1 MNLGIGEVA
10 VVAFDVVA
18 LLASFLSLCVV
29 CDEHLVPCVEVFIVQ
44 FQMPE
49 EVAAV
54 TLVAFGSA
62 APELFLNSVS
72 AVAQTSDL
80 SLAAILGSG
89 IIAFGLIPPLIL
101 LSSAKSRVQ
110 LKLRPI
116 LRESA
121 FYLFGLCVFFG
132 SIHDGRIDT
141 GEACVLVGV
150 YVLYT
155 STVAAMYFRD
165 KAQAQAQIEDQV
177 AQAQAVVGWAA
188 GAVDVA
194 GTGTGTGTRETVT
207 EGTTS
212 AQTRLG
218 ELWVPGS
225 HEPLRWLG
233 VRASCAGQGQRQ
245 V

>member
-101 LSSAKSRVQ
+101 LSSAKSR
-110 LKLRPI
+110 
-116 LRESA
+116 
-121 FYLFGLCVFFG
+121 
-132 SIHDGRIDT
+132 
-141 GEACVLVGV
+141 
-150 YVLYT
+150 
-155 STVAAMYFRD
+155 
-165 KAQAQAQIEDQV
+165 AQAQIEDQV

-188 GAVDVA
+188 GAVDGAQGNYLQGFFRGSQEDISGVSEYA
-194 GTGTGTGTRETVT
+194 GLLGDYVEDVESLGADIGTAGMG
-207 EGTTS
+207 
-212 AQTRLG
+212 ANDD
-218 ELWVPGS
+218 
-225 HEPLRWLG
+225 G
-233 VRASCAGQGQRQ
+233 VVDGGWD
-245 V
+245 